1 MNSSLTSQE
10 SGFQDCE
17 SSMTSSMSSSVCSIN
32 NSLSSYNPSQLSPV
46 KEDKEPRSPVK
57 VAMSPGTI
65 TSYGERSTATL
76 TDSSLLIVTEVE
88 DNLTGI
94 QLT

>member
-17 SSMTSSMSSSVCSIN
+17 NSMTSSMSSSVCSVN
-32 NSLSSYNPSQLSPV
+32 NSLISSYHPSQLSPV
-46 KEDKEPRSPVK
+46 KEDKEPRSPLK
-57 VAMSPGTI
+57 VNSPGTV

-76 TDSSLLIVTEVE
+76 TDSELLIVTEDQDQ
-88 DNLTGI
+88 DN
-94 QLT
+94 